1 MKTVVSQQISDY
13 HLLHRIWQS
22 ELRTA
27 EQQLGVYRD
36 MLDAVNNPQAARQS
50 ARLADE
56 IDHYKRLVPE
66 ILHEMHDVDV
76 EMVVAIRNQERMDQE
91 TRKDQRY
98 LQEKM
103 DDFDANY
110 QRFRQQIRRFL
121 AETLIHPL

>member
-1 MKTVVSQQISDY
+1 MKPVVNQQISDY

-27 EQQLGVYRD
+27 EQQLAVYGD
-36 MLDAVNNPQAARQS
+36 MLASVSDPETVRM
-50 ARLADE
+50 ADE
-56 IDHYKRLVPE
+56 IGHYKRLIPE
-66 ILHEMHDVDV
+66 ILHEMHDVDL
-76 EMVVAIRNQERMDQE
+76 EMVAAIRNQERVDQE

-103 DDFDANY
+103 DDFDADY

-121 AETLIHPL
+121 AGILIHPL

>member
-1 MKTVVSQQISDY
+1 MKTAVSQQISDY

-27 EQQLGVYRD
+27 EQQLGVYREL
-36 MLDAVNNPQAARQS
+36 LDSVNDPQVARQS

-56 IDHYKRLVPE
+56 IEHYKRLVPE

-76 EMVVAIRNQERMDQE
+76 EMVVAIRNQERIDQE

-103 DDFDANY
+103 DDFDADY